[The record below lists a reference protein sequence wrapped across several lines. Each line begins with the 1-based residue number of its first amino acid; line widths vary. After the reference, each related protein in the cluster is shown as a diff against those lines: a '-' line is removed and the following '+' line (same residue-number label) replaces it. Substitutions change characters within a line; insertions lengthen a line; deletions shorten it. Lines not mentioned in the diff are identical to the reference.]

1 MGVKSMVREL
11 LRTGES
17 EQLVE
22 LVAHERRAV
31 RPLLARLWDPDAGIR
46 RRAAE
51 AVGRAAALHPD
62 LGLEIIRNLMWALN
76 DESATNG
83 VYGLPALGEIG
94 FWSPKLIE
102 PFVQPIASLSW
113 DDGLR
118 PAILKALARIGEA
131 APDLIEPCLPLL
143 HEGRVDGTCSND
155 KELGPANGQATGSI
169 DGK

>member
-1 MGVKSMVREL
+1 MGVKRMVREL
-11 LRTGES
+11 LRTGDGER
-17 EQLVE
+17 LAK
-22 LVAHERRAV
+22 LVAAERRAV
-31 RPLLARLWDPDAGIR
+31 RPVLARLWDPDAGIR

-51 AVGRAAALHPD
+51 AIGRAAALHPD

-94 FWSPKLIE
+94 FWSPQLIE

-118 PAILKALARIGEA
+118 PEIVKALVRIGEA
-131 APDLIEPCLPLL
+131 APHLLELCRPLL
-143 HEGRVDGTCSND
+143 EAGREEGARGHDHES
-155 KELGPANGQATGSI
+155 GPANWRATGST
-169 DGK
+169 DDE